1 MKEIEARFLDIDMN
15 KLRKD
20 LKKIKAKKIHGLRL
34 YRRCVFD
41 LCEKYTKGY
50 ARVRDEDGKITVTV
64 KTYPKNSKYANEYE
78 VALKEGTT
86 FEDARQLMIATGL
99 KEKAYHET
107 LREKWNTKEGVEVTI
122 DIVPGLPPYTE
133 IEAKGEDNMKKIVNI
148 LGYDLSKASYG
159 AYGGV
164 FDVYYGISQKIMDDD
179 VRELKFNTID
189 KVLNK
194 LVKKNKTLLKK
205 IKKDNL
211 IIFQKS
217 T

>member
-1 MKEIEARFLDIDMN
+1 
-15 KLRKD
+15 
-20 LKKIKAKKIHGLRL
+20 
-34 YRRCVFD
+34 
-41 LCEKYTKGY
+41 
-50 ARVRDEDGKITVTV
+50 
-64 KTYPKNSKYANEYE
+64 
-78 VALKEGTT
+78 
-86 FEDARQLMIATGL
+86 
-99 KEKAYHET
+99 
-107 LREKWNTKEGVEVTI
+107 
-122 DIVPGLPPYTE
+122 
-133 IEAKGEDNMKKIVNI
+133 MKKIVNI

-164 FDVYYGISQKIMDDD
+164 FEVYYGITQKIMDDD